1 VVTRPRDQAAG
12 LAALIEGAG
21 GRALLYPAIE
31 IEAPSDP
38 SAALHAMENLQQF
51 DLAIFVSPT
60 AVQKSFELL
69 KKARATWPP
78 GLRAAAVGQGSRD
91 ELERHGI
98 PGALAPESGADSEA
112 LLAAPELAAVAGKRI
127 VILRGEGGRE
137 LLGDTLAAR
146 GAKVEYAACYRRAQ
160 PRTDAGP
167 LLAAWAQGAVHAV
180 TVSST
185 TGLRNLLAMLG
196 APGRALLGGTPL
208 FVPHRRV
215 AEEAR
220 RLGVRSPLL
229 AGPADAEMMARLV
242 AYFSEP

>member
-1 VVTRPRDQAAG
+1 VITRPLEQAG
-12 LAALIEGAG
+12 RLAALVEAAGA
-21 GRALLYPAIE
+21 RALVYPAIG
-31 IEAPSDP
+31 IENPADAAP
-38 SAALHAMENLQQF
+38 ALRALGALESF
-51 DLAIFVSPT
+51 DLVVFVSPT
-60 AVQKSFELL
+60 AVR
-69 KKARATWPP
+69 RAFGMMPNGRSWP
-78 GLRAAAVGQGSRD
+78 GALRAAAVGPGSAR
-91 ELERHGI
+91 ELERHGVR
-98 PGALAPESGADSEA
+98 GALVPPSGADSEA
-112 LLAAPELAAVAGKRI
+112 LLALPELAAVAGKRI
-127 VILRGEGGRE
+127 VIFRGEGGRE

-146 GAKVEYAACYRRAQ
+146 GAKVEYAACYRRTQ
-160 PRTDAGP
+160 PRIDPGP

-196 APGRALLGGTPL
+196 APGQALLGGTPL

-220 RLGVRSPLL
+220 RLGVRSPVL